1 MAGNRYQ
8 IGTHIFYNEK
18 DYRNACRDE
27 QLIKELR
34 KKTNFQDRKQVAELY
49 GAIQSGGIRFSSVLG
64 TEFDDE
70 VYEIYQQLKAK
81 ASQSGTAGKERP
93 HRTGNSKKR
102 AAGGPAGASPERA
115 EAKRGQGAS
124 QRHTEA
130 KRGQGAS
137 QRHTEARR
145 GQGASQ
151 RHTEA
156 RRGQGAS
163 EQVEKEAKRILA
175 GRDRRRRL
183 LIAACGIVA
192 IACIG
197 YYACYYLMT
206 GQAQSSYDRLSELK
220 EQDGSALPDMTVTF
234 TDDSTQQEIVLT
246 VLDEYKTLYNKNKSL
261 IGWIKIDDTNIDYP
275 VMQSPDPDY
284 YLTHDFYQEYDK
296 NGSIFLDPACDIVD
310 RSTNLIIYGHHMKSG
325 KMFGSLENYSR
336 ESFYQEHRY
345 ITFDTIY
352 EKGTYEIMYVF
363 RSRIYHEDEIV
374 FKYYQF
380 IDVDSEAEFYS
391 NMNEMAALSLYD
403 TGVTAEYGD
412 ELLTLSTCDYQE
424 ANGRFVVVAKR
435 IE

>member
-137 QRHTEARR
+137 
-145 GQGASQ
+145 
-151 RHTEA
+151 
-156 RRGQGAS
+156 
-163 EQVEKEAKRILA
+163 EQVEEEAKRILA

-424 ANGRFVVVAKR
+424 TNGRFVVVAKR